1 LRRPIGTAPGGFVSI
16 YELSAKEAAVK
27 NGVVNGRQ
35 RLMVFQQNG
44 SGEPKIA
51 GLRKY
56 GGELF
61 ELEVVNI
68 DVALPTILDNTSDYL
83 PEDISCDLVLDF
95 LRHNDLSADLAALCA
110 QKDIPVIASGKKISC
125 KGLVTPPT

>member
-1 LRRPIGTAPGGFVSI
+1 M
-16 YELSAKEAAVK
+16 K

>member
-1 LRRPIGTAPGGFVSI
+1 MS
-16 YELSAKEAAVK
+16 VK
-27 NGVVNGRQ
+27 DDALNTRQ

-44 SGEPKIA
+44 SGQQKIA

-61 ELEVVNI
+61 ELKVFNI
-68 DVALPTILDNTSDYL
+68 DDLLPPVLDDSSAYL
-83 PEDISCDLVLDF
+83 PKDIACDLVLDF
-95 LRHNDLSADLAALCA
+95 LRHNDLSTDLATLCA
-110 QKDIPVIASGKKISC
+110 QKDIPVVASGKKIAC